1 MAETI
6 FRIALSHDF
15 RQPDGTAAIA
25 GFDLRRLEQHPRIEL
40 TYLDP
45 CEELSHKQLVGI
57 NALILMWPRVTAA
70 SLKGADVLSV
80 IARFGA
86 GFDNVDLE
94 AAAAAGIAVTNTPDA
109 VRRPVA
115 VAIMTVLLAL
125 SSQLFERERSVRER
139 RWDTVYQT
147 LGIGLVGRTLA
158 SLGMGN
164 IGTEVF
170 RLAQPFNMRLIAHDP
185 YVDPSL
191 AKGLGVELTGLDD
204 VFREADFLSI
214 SVPLLPE
221 TRGIVSADRIALM
234 KPTAF
239 LINTAR
245 GAVVDQ
251 AALTRA
257 LKERRLAGA
266 ALDVFEKEPL
276 DPDDPL
282 HDLDNVI
289 LTPHVLCETDQLQ
302 RGIGDSVVN
311 SVLASMSGEV
321 PQYIVN
327 RAVVDSPVFKRKID
341 ANRMTFA
348 R

>member
-1 MAETI
+1 
-6 FRIALSHDF
+6 
-15 RQPDGTAAIA
+15 
-25 GFDLRRLEQHPRIEL
+25 
-40 TYLDP
+40 
-45 CEELSHKQLVGI
+45 
-57 NALILMWPRVTAA
+57 
-70 SLKGADVLSV
+70 
-80 IARFGA
+80 
-86 GFDNVDLE
+86 
-94 AAAAAGIAVTNTPDA
+94 
-109 VRRPVA
+109 
-115 VAIMTVLLAL
+115 
-125 SSQLFERERSVRER
+125 
-139 RWDTVYQT
+139 
-147 LGIGLVGRTLA
+147 
-158 SLGMGN
+158 
-164 IGTEVF
+164 
-170 RLAQPFNMRLIAHDP
+170 
-185 YVDPSL
+185 
-191 AKGLGVELTGLDD
+191 LGVELTGLDD

-321 PQYIVN
+321 PQHIVN